1 MQCIQ
6 SPGIDFNFLSQY
18 ILIIP
23 EWPAGCSSTGVRD
36 CYSYE
41 VKGGEST
48 SFWRVL
54 PLTLTTSHNLLLCS
68 ISLLPAQRWMKRL
81 PVMSGPGH
89 LPFTDLWGHGD
100 PGLRHVHYSL
110 FLSLLISLVGK
121 GSIKQ
126 WPRSLREQHGKTQEN
141 TQSCVWGF
149 KRL

>member
-1 MQCIQ
+1 M
-6 SPGIDFNFLSQY
+6 
-18 ILIIP
+18 
-23 EWPAGCSSTGVRD
+23 GVIRG
-36 CYSYE
+36 
-41 VKGGEST
+41 KRGEST

-68 ISLLPAQRWMKRL
+68 NKPLAGTTLDEAIASDVWPRTCAFHRLMGAWGPRAQ
-81 PVMSGPGH
+81 H
-89 LPFTDLWGHGD
+89 E
-100 PGLRHVHYSL
+100 HYSL

-126 WPRSLREQHGKTQEN
+126 WPSSLREQRGQTQEN